1 MADRDGHWAGW
12 RLWLLLGA
20 ANGAIAVGLG
30 AHGAHGLE
38 VPPEQAAVYGTAV
51 RYQMWHALALLA
63 VAALAAAVPGGRSR
77 LLQASGA
84 LFALGIIVFCGTLY
98 AIGLFGAT
106 PLPIAAPAGGAMLI
120 GGWLALVAFA
130 FAFARR
136 H

>member
-1 MADRDGHWAGW
+1 MENRDEGWGGW

-20 ANGAIAVGLG
+20 VNGAIAVALG

-38 VPPEQAAVYGTAV
+38 VPPEQAAVYATAV

-63 VAALAAAVPGGRSR
+63 VTVLAAASPGRCSR
-77 LLQASGA
+77 LLQVAGG
-84 LFALGIIVFCGTLY
+84 LFALGILVFCGTLY

-106 PLPIAAPAGGAMLI
+106 PLPIAAPVGGGMLL

-130 FAFARR
+130 FSRR
-136 H
+136 DG